1 MNNGRYVLNTAY
13 DMHVHLRRGAM
24 LKTVAPYTAR
34 YFRAAVIMPNTDPP
48 ILTIHDA
55 DEYRREIITA
65 CENRKD
71 FTPLMTLKLT
81 PQTQAK
87 DLTAA
92 KVHGIIAGKFYPEGV
107 TTGSQDGFRKLSDAY
122 HLLEVMQDYDLPLS
136 IHAEKPGADPLLA
149 EQLFLEEV
157 IGVSQSFPK
166 LRIIIEHLSS
176 AAAVQTVL
184 DLPETISATITAH
197 HLAITHSE
205 AIADPHC
212 YCKPIAKAESDR
224 QALIKA
230 AAGGNP
236 KFFFGSDSAPHPRVD
251 KEVVNPKAG
260 CFTAPI
266 ALQILAEIFDKAG
279 ALTKLD
285 DFVGKFGPAF
295 YGLKTEPKCV
305 SLWPEPCK
313 YIYSPNDPKPFLADK
328 ILGWRLET
336 CRNL

>member
-24 LKTVAPYTAR
+24 LKAVVPYTAR
-34 YFRAAVIMPNTDPP
+34 YFRAALIMPNTDPP

-55 DEYRREIITA
+55 DEYRKEILAA

-92 KVHGIIAGKFYPEGV
+92 KIHGIQAGKFYPEGV
-107 TTGSQDGFRKLSDAY
+107 TTNSQDGFHKLSDAY

-136 IHAEKPGADPLLA
+136 IHAEKPGANPLLA

-157 IGVSQSFPK
+157 IGASQSFPK

-176 AAAVQTVL
+176 KVAVDAIL
-184 DLPETISATITAH
+184 ELPNNVAATITAH

-212 YCKPIAKAESDR
+212 YCKPIAKEESDR

-230 AAGGNP
+230 ATSGNP
-236 KFFFGSDSAPHPRVD
+236 KFFFGSDSAPHPRTD
-251 KEVVNPKAG
+251 KESTAPKAG

-266 ALQILAEIFDKAG
+266 ALQILAEIFDQVG
-279 ALTKLD
+279 ALAKLD

-295 YGLKTEPKCV
+295 YGIKTEPKCI
-305 SLWPEPCK
+305 SLWPSPCRN
-313 YIYSPNDPKPFLADK
+313 IHTPNDPQPFLADR
-328 ILGWRLET
+328 ILMWRLET
-336 CRNL
+336 CRNF